1 MQNEL
6 TEEHVL
12 DEGLRQNPREEV
24 SLVDIS
30 KLLKK
35 EFRVVIIKMTKKLRK
50 KKITEWKVRSFKQRI
65 RKYKNN
71 QIEMTNTIT

>member
-50 KKITEWKVRSFKQRI
+50 KKITE
-65 RKYKNN
+65 
-71 QIEMTNTIT
+71 